1 MADEQAP
8 ETTTESPKA
17 KRRWL
22 PIIVVA
28 AIMLGEGAAIF
39 ILASAMKSG
48 PAAALAGE
56 GAGSSGTGPGARN
69 KLVEVALAECRPS
82 NKMSGKF
89 VTFQIR
95 VLGLVAAEDFER
107 AQELVESRK
116 ARLEDGVN
124 IVIRSA
130 EPKQLNEPDLSTLRR
145 RLRQEFGRIFDD
157 PDLIKQ
163 VLIPSMLQSGPG
175 V

>member
-1 MADEQAP
+1 M
-8 ETTTESPKA
+8 
-17 KRRWL
+17 
-22 PIIVVA
+22 
-28 AIMLGEGAAIF
+28 
-39 ILASAMKSG
+39 
-48 PAAALAGE
+48 ALAG
-56 GAGSSGTGPGARN
+56 
-69 KLVEVALAECRPS
+69 CRPS

-145 RLRQEFGRIFDD
+145 RLKHEFGRVFDD

>member
-1 MADEQAP
+1 
-8 ETTTESPKA
+8 
-17 KRRWL
+17 
-22 PIIVVA
+22 
-28 AIMLGEGAAIF
+28 
-39 ILASAMKSG
+39 
-48 PAAALAGE
+48 
-56 GAGSSGTGPGARN
+56 
-69 KLVEVALAECRPS
+69 
-82 NKMSGKF
+82 MSGKF

>member
-1 MADEQAP
+1 MADEQVPATTGNAP
-8 ETTTESPKA
+8 KG
-17 KRRWL
+17 KRRWM
-22 PIIVVA
+22 PMVVVA
-28 AIMLGEGAAIF
+28 LMMLGEGVAIF
-39 ILASAMKSG
+39 ILANAVKSE
-48 PAAALAGE
+48 PATALAGAN
-56 GAGSSGTGPGARN
+56 AGLPGTGRDARKN
-69 KLVEVALAECRPS
+69 LVEVALAECRPS
-82 NKMSGKF
+82 NRLSGKF

-107 AQELVESRK
+107 AQELVESKK

-124 IVIRSA
+124 VVIRSA
-130 EPKQLNEPDLSTLRR
+130 EPKQLNEPDLSTVRR
-145 RLRQEFGRIFDD
+145 RLKREFGRIFDD

>member
-8 ETTTESPKA
+8 ETTTEAPKA
-17 KRRWL
+17 KRRLL

-39 ILASAMKSG
+39 ILANAMKSE

-56 GAGSSGTGPGARN
+56 GAGSPGTGSGAPN
-69 KLVEVALAECRPS
+69 ELVEVALAECRPS
-82 NKMSGKF
+82 NKISGKF

-107 AQELVESRK
+107 AQKLVESRK

-145 RLRQEFGRIFDD
+145 RLRQEFGRVFDD